1 MLATQ
6 RSDHMRI
13 GIIADIH
20 GNNLALDTVL
30 AQLDLRGADTIVC
43 LGDVAMLGPQ
53 PAESIA
59 TLQALQIPVVMGNT
73 DAWFFGGDQPGPE
86 TALLA
91 GWCREQVSRDDI
103 DYVQSFA
110 PSIEI
115 ALVDGLQLLACHATP
130 RNFDEVI
137 SAGTPTSEVQ
147 TMLNGASQDLVAGGH
162 THVQLLR
169 QINQQRFVNPGSVG
183 LPGIGPRS
191 SDLARNLHVDWAEF
205 AIIDTSNND
214 LAIEFHRTP
223 IDLAELFEIAR
234 TVNMPAFDWWTTLWK
249 S

>member
-1 MLATQ
+1 
-6 RSDHMRI
+6 MRT
-13 GIIADIH
+13 GLIADIH
-20 GNNLALDTVL
+20 GNKLALDTVL
-30 AQLDLRGADTIVC
+30 AQFDLRAVDSIIC

-86 TALLA
+86 TARLA
-91 GWCREQVSRDDI
+91 NWCREQVSLGDI

-115 ALVDGLQLLACHATP
+115 ELEKGLKLLACHATP

-137 SAGTPTSEVQ
+137 SAGTPTSDIQ
-147 TMLNGASQDLVAGGH
+147 AMLNGASQQLIAGGH

-169 QINQQRFVNPGSVG
+169 QINQQRFINPGSVG

-191 SDLARNLHVDWAEF
+191 DDLARNLHVDWAEF
-205 AIIDTSNND
+205 AIIDTGND
-214 LAIEFHRTP
+214 DLSIEFYRTP

-234 TVNMPAFDWWTTLWK
+234 AVKMPEFDWWTTLWK
-249 S
+249 A

>member
-1 MLATQ
+1 
-6 RSDHMRI
+6 MRI

-20 GNNLALDTVL
+20 GNKLALDTVL
-30 AQLDLRGADTIVC
+30 AQLDHRAVDSIVC

-59 TLQALQIPVVMGNT
+59 TLQALQIPIVMGNT

-86 TALLA
+86 TTLLA
-91 GWCREQVSRDDI
+91 NWCLKQVSRDAI
-103 DYVQSFA
+103 HYVQSFV
-110 PSIEI
+110 PTIDIE
-115 ALVDGLQLLACHATP
+115 LEDGLKLLACHATP

-137 SAGTPTSEVQ
+137 SAGLPTFDVL
-147 TMLNGASQDLVAGGH
+147 TMLNGATQDLIAGGH

-169 QINQQRFVNPGSVG
+169 QINQQRFINPGSVG

-191 SDLARNLHVDWAEF
+191 DDLARNQQVDWAEF
-205 AIIDTSNND
+205 AIIDTSNGD
-214 LAIEFHRTP
+214 LSIEFHRTP

-234 TVNMPAFDWWTTLWK
+234 AVNMPVFDWWTTLWK

>member
-1 MLATQ
+1 
-6 RSDHMRI
+6 MRI
-13 GIIADIH
+13 GLIADIH
-20 GNNLALDTVL
+20 GNKLALDAVL
-30 AQLDLRGADTIVC
+30 AQLDLRAVGAIIC

-86 TALLA
+86 TAQLA
-91 GWCREQVSRDDI
+91 DWCREQVSLDDI

-110 PSIEI
+110 PSFEI
-115 ALVDGLQLLACHATP
+115 ALENDLKLLACHATP

-137 SAGTPTSEVQ
+137 SAGTPTSEIQ
-147 TMLNGASQDLVAGGH
+147 AMFNGASQDLIAGGH
-162 THVQLLR
+162 THIQLLR
-169 QINQQRFVNPGSVG
+169 QINQQRFINPGSVG

-191 SDLARNLHVDWAEF
+191 TDLARNLRVDWAEF
-205 AIIDTSNND
+205 AIVDTGND
-214 LAIEFHRTP
+214 DLSIEFHRTP

-234 TVNMPAFDWWTTLWK
+234 AVNMPAFDWWTTLWK

>member
-13 GIIADIH
+13 GLIADIH
-20 GNNLALDTVL
+20 GNKLALDTVL
-30 AQLDLRGADTIVC
+30 AQLDHRAVDSIVC

-91 GWCREQVSRDDI
+91 NWCRDQVSLQGR
-103 DYVQSFA
+103 DYVRSFS
-110 PSIEI
+110 PTINIE
-115 ALVDGLQLLACHATP
+115 LEDRLMLLACHATP

-137 SAGTPTSEVQ
+137 SAGTPSADVM
-147 TMLNGASQDLVAGGH
+147 TMLNGATQELIAGGH

-169 QINQQRFVNPGSVG
+169 QINQQRFINPGSVG

-191 SDLARNLHVDWAEF
+191 NDLAKNLRVDWAEF
-205 AIIDTSNND
+205 AIIDTGND
-214 LAIEFHRTP
+214 DVSIEFHRTP

-234 TVNMPAFDWWTTLWK
+234 AVNMPAFDWWTTLWK

>member
-1 MLATQ
+1 
-6 RSDHMRI
+6 MRI
-13 GIIADIH
+13 GLIADIH
-20 GNNLALDTVL
+20 GNKLALDTVL
-30 AQLDLRGADTIVC
+30 AQLDHRAVDTIVC

-53 PAESIA
+53 PEESIA

-91 GWCREQVSRDDI
+91 NWCRDQVSLEVRDF
-103 DYVQSFA
+103 VRSFA
-110 PSIEI
+110 PAINIE
-115 ALVDGLQLLACHATP
+115 LEDGLKLLACHATP

-137 SAGTPTSEVQ
+137 SAGTSTADVM
-147 TMLNGASQDLVAGGH
+147 TMLNGATQDLIAGGH

-169 QINQQRFVNPGSVG
+169 QIYQQRFINPGSVG

-191 SDLARNLHVDWAEF
+191 NDLAKNLRVDWAEF
-205 AIIDTSNND
+205 AIIDTGNGD
-214 LAIEFHRTP
+214 LSIELHRTP

-234 TVNMPAFDWWTTLWK
+234 AANMPAFDWWTTLWK
-249 S
+249 A

>member
-1 MLATQ
+1 
-6 RSDHMRI
+6 MRT
-13 GIIADIH
+13 GLIADIH
-20 GNNLALDTVL
+20 GNKLALDTVL
-30 AQLDLRGADTIVC
+30 AQFDLRAVDSIIC

-73 DAWFFGGDQPGPE
+73 DAWFCGGDQPGPE
-86 TALLA
+86 TARLA
-91 GWCREQVSRDDI
+91 NWCREQVSLGDI

-115 ALVDGLQLLACHATP
+115 ELEKGLKLLACHATP

-137 SAGTPTSEVQ
+137 SAGTPTSDIQ
-147 TMLNGASQDLVAGGH
+147 AMLNGASQQLIAGGH

-169 QINQQRFVNPGSVG
+169 QINQQRFINPGSVG

-191 SDLARNLHVDWAEF
+191 DDLARNLHVDWAEF
-205 AIIDTSNND
+205 AIIDTGND
-214 LAIEFHRTP
+214 DLSIEFYRTP

-234 TVNMPAFDWWTTLWK
+234 AVKMPEFDWWTTLWK
-249 S
+249 A